1 MRKFLNQAKP
11 HLFFLLQ
18 LAILSLVGFQLT
30 SPCLADTNVGGYIRT
45 NTVWTADKSP
55 YILTSSI
62 IVNPGVTLTIQ
73 PGVEVRLDEGKGI
86 QVDGT
91 LIARGTEQAKIIFT
105 NSTVNKPWG
114 YILFTD
120 SSQDAC
126 FDNKGAYVDGSILEY
141 CIVEY
146 ANGKDR
152 EGAIVCE
159 KASPFINYCQI
170 RNNAT
175 SGLRVKAASGLI
187 VANSTIE
194 KNTSSSNDG
203 GGIKATD
210 NSSLTIT
217 SCAISNNKASSGGG
231 VYCDA
236 GTLTITS
243 SQISNNTASYNGGGV
258 CCYSSTSSGTLT
270 INSSQ
275 ISNNTASGS
284 GGGVCCSSSSS
295 SSGTLTINSSQ
306 ISNNTANDSGGGVFC
321 SGTLTINSSQIS
333 NNTASG
339 SGGGVCCYS
348 YYSVTLTISSS
359 QISNNTA
366 SYNGGGV
373 CCYSST
379 SSGTLTISSS
389 VISSNT
395 ASNTSG
401 NAQGGGIWVRPGDK
415 VQVSYSLIMDN
426 SANKVPAMYCHGSGS
441 DSPSLKLVGNTFV
454 GNNFV
459 KNTYKGSIG
468 AVYIA
473 GFSSY
478 TINHNNFC
486 NLNLKYELYRDDPST
501 SSVADA
507 AQNYWCIEDEEEIR
521 ELIFDFGDDSSK
533 ARVEY
538 YPFLTA
544 PDPNAPLPT
553 FYKDSDQDNYGDTS
567 QAVQALVAPQGY
579 VNIPGDCNDRNKDIH
594 PGAPE
599 LCNGLDDDCD
609 GQVDENLT
617 QLCPDGKTIATC
629 QNGQW
634 IGCSTTPPSPPPSIL
649 CGDADGNGSVD
660 IGDALLIAEY
670 DVGLKSSSQLPG
682 FKGCDVTKDG
692 VVDLCDA
699 LMIAEYDVGLVQKL
713 ECK

>member
-1 MRKFLNQAKP
+1 MRKFLSQAKP

-18 LAILSLVGFQLT
+18 LTVLSLVGFQLT
-30 SPCLADTNVGGYIRT
+30 PHCFADTNVGGYIST
-45 NTVWTADKSP
+45 DTVWTADKSP
-55 YILTSSI
+55 YIIISSI
-62 IVNPGVTLTIQ
+62 IVSRGVTLTIQ
-73 PGVEVRLDEGKGI
+73 PGVEVRLDEGKTI
-86 QVDGT
+86 QVNGT

-114 YILFTD
+114 YILFSD
-120 SSQDAC
+120 ISRDAL
-126 FDNKGAYVDGSILEY
+126 FDDKGDYVKGSILEY

-159 KASPFINYCQI
+159 EASPFINYCQI

-217 SCAISNNKASSGGG
+217 SCAISNNKASGSGGG
-231 VYCDA
+231 VCCYYC
-236 GTLTITS
+236 TLTINS
-243 SQISNNTASYNGGGV
+243 SQISNNTASSYGGGV
-258 CCYSSTSSGTLT
+258 YYYYGTLT

-275 ISNNTASGS
+275 ISNNTASYD
-284 GGGVCCSSSSS
+284 GGGVYYYATSS
-295 SSGTLTINSSQ
+295 
-306 ISNNTANDSGGGVFC
+306 